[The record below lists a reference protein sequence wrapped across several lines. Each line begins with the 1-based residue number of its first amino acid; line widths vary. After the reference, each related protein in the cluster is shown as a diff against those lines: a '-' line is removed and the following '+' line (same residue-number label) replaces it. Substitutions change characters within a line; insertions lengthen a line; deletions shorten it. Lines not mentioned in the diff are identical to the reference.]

1 MELLNTR
8 DRYGNTS
15 FNTGLGE
22 VPEYLQYKKK
32 TVQNCVQAKK
42 TVKQDIVCN
51 PNIGAS
57 TTVTGIRL
65 NSNNW
70 VDPQSIRL
78 GFNFNLTGDGT
89 MPTNVKFHDD
99 CGINGIIKNIR
110 VNGAGGGKNLEV
122 IANYNLLQKIQYSV
136 SVSND
141 WKQAQGAVMEG
152 FGSYLSSTTGSGT
165 ITSASSIVNGPPL
178 VANGALATNCYSIAL
193 WTGMLGQCPRLL
205 PNMLLQL
212 SFEIDTA
219 PLLDFVLFDSHI
231 TGYQINGL
239 YIVYTEYIVSDLYR
253 QVFQE
258 TVSTKGI
265 SLDYQ
270 TFFNNQVQVP
280 ANNTV
285 ISATINDSAKQLL
298 SAYAVIRPSDI
309 ATANY
314 GQGTVAA
321 GAAAVPLPVAFIAQT
336 AVGAAS
342 NLETIAGSKVS
353 GVQWKIGTTNY
364 PEYIMTKYTDMYQ
377 FSLQAMNRANSLQLD
392 MPLNYNKFVG
402 NARCFWLGVDF
413 ENSKSSDNSQYS
425 GINTSGHAIQ
435 LNVSL
440 TDVLGSPV
448 DAGVRVPT
456 VPYPMGVVN
465 AAGFAANSY
474 CAGSNGGTPN
484 SFFIVDFFLL
494 HSRILS
500 ISPAGLIIDY

>member
-1 MELLNTR
+1 MEQLNTR

-22 VPEYLQYKKK
+22 VPEYLQYKKQ
-32 TVQNCVQAKK
+32 TVQNCVSAKK

-70 VDPQSIRL
+70 IDPQSIRL

-152 FGSYLSSTTGSGT
+152 FGSYLSCTTGSGSV
-165 ITSASSIVNGPPL
+165 TSASSIVNGPPL
-178 VANGALATNCYSIAL
+178 VVNGALATNCYSIAL

-219 PLLDFVLFDSHI
+219 PLLDFVLFDAHV
-231 TGYQINGL
+231 TNYQINGL

-270 TFFNNQVQVP
+270 TFFNNQV
-280 ANNTV
+280 
-285 ISATINDSAKQLL
+285 
-298 SAYAVIRPSDI
+298 
-309 ATANY
+309 
-314 GQGTVAA
+314 
-321 GAAAVPLPVAFIAQT
+321 
-336 AVGAAS
+336 
-342 NLETIAGSKVS
+342 
-353 GVQWKIGTTNY
+353 
-364 PEYIMTKYTDMYQ
+364 
-377 FSLQAMNRANSLQLD
+377 
-392 MPLNYNKFVG
+392 
-402 NARCFWLGVDF
+402 
-413 ENSKSSDNSQYS
+413 
-425 GINTSGHAIQ
+425 
-435 LNVSL
+435 
-440 TDVLGSPV
+440 
-448 DAGVRVPT
+448 
-456 VPYPMGVVN
+456 
-465 AAGFAANSY
+465 
-474 CAGSNGGTPN
+474 
-484 SFFIVDFFLL
+484 
-494 HSRILS
+494 
-500 ISPAGLIIDY
+500 

>member
-1 MELLNTR
+1 
-8 DRYGNTS
+8 
-15 FNTGLGE
+15 
-22 VPEYLQYKKK
+22 
-32 TVQNCVQAKK
+32 
-42 TVKQDIVCN
+42 
-51 PNIGAS
+51 
-57 TTVTGIRL
+57 
-65 NSNNW
+65 
-70 VDPQSIRL
+70 
-78 GFNFNLTGDGT
+78 
-89 MPTNVKFHDD
+89 
-99 CGINGIIKNIR
+99 
-110 VNGAGGGKNLEV
+110 
-122 IANYNLLQKIQYSV
+122 
-136 SVSND
+136 
-141 WKQAQGAVMEG
+141 MEG
-152 FGSYLSSTTGSGT
+152 FGSYLSTTAGSGN

-219 PLLDFVLFDSHI
+219 PLLDFVLFDAHI
-231 TGYQINGL
+231 TNYQINGL

-309 ATANY
+309 ATANF
-314 GQGTVAA
+314 GQ
-321 GAAAVPLPVAFIAQT
+321 AAVLAGGASTQIAYINQT
-336 AVGAAS
+336 TTGAAS

-402 NARCFWLGVDF
+402 NGRCFWLGVDF

-435 LNVSL
+435 LNVTL
-440 TDVLGSPV
+440 TDVLGSSI
-448 DAGVRVPT
+448 DAGVRVPPVFPPVGT
-456 VPYPMGVVN
+456 VS
-465 AAGFAANSY
+465 AGALPVIQY
-474 CAGSNGGTPN
+474 GGSNGGSPN
-484 SFFIVDFFLL
+484 SFFVVDFFLL
-494 HSRILS
+494 HSRILY